1 MATTPKTSRNNPAS
15 RNTPVKRNRTSTV
28 TASKSKTSAI
38 TRMYRHP
45 VGKTI
50 LIILAVIV
58 VFGLNLLITLNHFER
73 FFILLGVEWIVATLV
88 GWIMFVFKDKLK
100 A

>member
-1 MATTPKTSRNNPAS
+1 
-15 RNTPVKRNRTSTV
+15 
-28 TASKSKTSAI
+28 
-38 TRMYRHP
+38 MYRHP